1 MRQIHAAPSAG
12 GATKSTRI
20 EMTLLP
26 LVSRIALAV
35 VTLGYCLSFTVPALA
50 ADYAGAIS
58 AYRRAHGLSAVT
70 LDSRLDAVAR
80 RQAQAMA
87 ASGTVSHSVGGIFTM
102 RVANLRKA
110 IAAENIGAGFLTF
123 SEMLRQWEA
132 SAGHREN
139 LLIPQ
144 ARRVGVA
151 FVDNPRSPYRKFWAM
166 VITN

>member
-1 MRQIHAAPSAG
+1 MKLIHVA
-12 GATKSTRI
+12 R
-20 EMTLLP
+20 
-26 LVSRIALAV
+26 RIALVAV
-35 VTLGYCLSFTVPALA
+35 TVGWVSSLVAPVMA

-58 AYRRAHGLSAVT
+58 AYRRAHGLSGVR

-87 ASGTVSHSVGGIFTM
+87 ASGSVSHSVGGIFSV
-102 RVANLRKA
+102 RVANLHKTV
-110 IAAENIGAGFLTF
+110 AAENIGAGFTTF
-123 SEMLRQWEA
+123 SEMLKQWEA

-144 ARRVGVA
+144 ARRIGVA
-151 FVDNPRSPYRKFWAM
+151 FADNPTSPYRKFWAM

>member
-50 ADYAGAIS
+50 ADYAGAVS

-102 RVANLRKA
+102 RVANLRRA